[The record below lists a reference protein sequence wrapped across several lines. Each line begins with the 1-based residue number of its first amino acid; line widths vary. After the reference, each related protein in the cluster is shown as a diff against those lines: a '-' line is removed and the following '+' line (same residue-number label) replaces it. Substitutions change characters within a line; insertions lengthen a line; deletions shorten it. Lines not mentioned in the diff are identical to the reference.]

1 MRNFKQWVQA
11 MSLAAVLCA
20 NALAQTSSVK
30 TPGVY
35 ADKIVLGQSIYLTG
49 GLGSLGRDFNAG
61 ANLYFEQLNASGG
74 IHGRRVQIDTLDD
87 AYQPDVALKNAQTL
101 VDEKNVFALFQF
113 AGTGSV
119 AKVAP
124 FVQERQVPLCAA
136 VATGPQLRSKNYSH
150 VFYVRAGNQEEI
162 EAIYKQLTTI
172 SRHQRIGVLYWDVP
186 FGKEALAALQKIA
199 SGNTASRLTAAAV
212 PANLDATQDLAQ
224 SVQTVM
230 QSQPQAILL
239 FTAGKASVATVKA
252 LSAHSIQPG
261 TVYGLAASFTASEIS
276 ALGVLSQGIVVSQ
289 IVPNPQRAK
298 TPLTAEFVR
307 AAKLRSVVPSFAA
320 LEGWLNAKVCS
331 TALQKAGPNP
341 TRAGF
346 VRALEGLD
354 MDAGGLR
361 VRFGAQRHGG
371 SGFVDLSMVGQGGNF
386 LH

>member
-1 MRNFKQWVQA
+1 MFQFKRLLRGV
-11 MSLAAVLCA
+11 SLLVMCSISCW
-20 NALAQTSSVK
+20 AQSPVSK
-30 TPGVY
+30 SPGVY
-35 ADKIVLGQSIYLTG
+35 TDKIVFGQSIYLTG
-49 GLGSLGRDFNAG
+49 GLGALGRDFNAG
-61 ANLYFEQLNASGG
+61 AGLYFDQLNAAGG
-74 IHGRRVQIDTLDD
+74 VHGRRVHIETLDD
-87 AYQPDVALKNAQTL
+87 AYQPDVALKNTQTL

-124 FVQERQVPLCAA
+124 FVQQRQVPLCAA
-136 VATGPQLRSKNYSH
+136 VATGPELRSKNYSQI
-150 VFYVRAGNQEEI
+150 FYVRAGNQEEI

-199 SGNTASRLTAAAV
+199 ANSKDTRITTAPV
-212 PANLDATQDLAQ
+212 PANLEATQALGQ
-224 SVQTVM
+224 SVQTVL
-230 QSQPQAILL
+230 QSQPQAIVL

-252 LSAHSIQPG
+252 LGTHSIQSG

-276 ALGVLSQGIVVSQ
+276 ALGPLAQGIVVTQ
-289 IVPNPQRAK
+289 IVPNPQRTQ

-331 TALQKAGPNP
+331 MALEKAGPQP

-346 VRALEGLD
+346 VKALERLD
-354 MDAGGLR
+354 IDAGGVR
-361 VRFGAQRHGG
+361 VKFTAQRHGG
-371 SGFVDLSMVGQGGNF
+371 SGYVDLSMVGQGGSF